1 MILNMRIVILTPT
14 TLPSITGN
22 AITAE
27 RWRRSLQKKGMGVT
41 VMATQNLN
49 AGDFL
54 SRLRRIKP
62 DLIHVHH
69 AFRSG
74 NLLLEAPGV
83 SPVISPVIS
92 DDNGP
97 PLVVSPGGT
106 DINLDFEIEEKRE
119 IITRVYQK
127 ACFIIAQDIQMVK
140 HLGELFPSLRERII
154 QVPKAFYWL
163 GNETFNLRKAVAC
176 KDDEI
181 LFFLPA
187 GIRPVKGNLECLRT
201 FKQIY
206 SACPR
211 VRIVFAG
218 PALDRNYAE
227 QFDREL
233 ENHRP
238 FATWIPPIPPEAM
251 RSAYQSSDIVLNTS
265 FSEGLSNV
273 LLESVAAGRPVLA
286 SNIPGN
292 RWPVLGEE
300 GKEPVGLL
308 FDVDNPEDLIVK
320 ALKLIDDEKLRQS
333 FIRTAKER
341 ASRWPTPE
349 DEADGLIR
357 VYETAITSSRPPI
370 QPV

>member
-1 MILNMRIVILTPT
+1 MHILILTPT
-14 TLPSITGN
+14 ILPSITGN

-27 RWRRSLQKKGMGVT
+27 RWRRSLQGKGIVVT
-41 VMATQNLN
+41 VMATQNLD

-74 NLLLEAPGV
+74 NLLLEAP
-83 SPVISPVIS
+83 VISPGIS
-92 DDNGP
+92 PGISYDNGF

-119 IITRVYQK
+119 IITRVYRK
-127 ACFIIAQDIQMVK
+127 ACSIIAQDIEMVK
-140 HLGELFPSLRERII
+140 RLGELFPFLRERII
-154 QVPKAFYWL
+154 QVPKAFCWL
-163 GNETFNLRKAVAC
+163 GDETFNLKKAVGC
-176 KDDEI
+176 KDGEI

-187 GIRPVKGNLECLRT
+187 GIRPVKGNLECLKT
-201 FKQIY
+201 FKQIH
-206 SACPR
+206 SVCPG

-218 PALDRNYAE
+218 PALDSNYAE
-227 QFDREL
+227 QFDKEL
-233 ENHRP
+233 EKHRS
-238 FATWIPPIPPEAM
+238 FATWIPLIPPGAM
-251 RSAYQSSDIVLNTS
+251 RSAYESSDIVLNTS

-273 LLESVAAGRPVLA
+273 LLEAIAAGRPVLA

-308 FDVDNPEDLIVK
+308 FEVDNPEDLIVN
-320 ALKLIDDEKLRQS
+320 ALKLIDDEKLRQNC
-333 FIRTAKER
+333 IRTAKER
-341 ASRWPTPE
+341 ASRWPSPE
-349 DEADGLIR
+349 DEANGLIR
-357 VYETAITSSRPPI
+357 IYETAISSSHPPI

>member
-1 MILNMRIVILTPT
+1 MRILILTPT
-14 TLPSITGN
+14 LLPSITGN

-27 RWRRSLQKKGMGVT
+27 RWRRSLQEKGITVN
-41 VMATQNLN
+41 VMATQDLN

-54 SRLRRIKP
+54 SRLHRIKP

-74 NLLLEAPGV
+74 NLLLEAP
-83 SPVISPVIS
+83 VIAPVIS

-106 DINLDFEIEEKRE
+106 DINLDFEFEEKRE
-119 IITRVYQK
+119 IITRIYQK
-127 ACFIIAQDIQMVK
+127 ARFIIAQDIEMVK
-140 HLGELFPSLRERII
+140 RIGELFPSLHERII

-163 GNETFNLRKAVAC
+163 GDETFNLKRAAGC
-176 KDDEI
+176 KDGET

-187 GIRPVKGNLECLRT
+187 GIRPVKGNLECLKT
-201 FKQIY
+201 FNQIH
-206 SACPR
+206 SVRPKVR
-211 VRIVFAG
+211 VVFAG

-238 FATWIPPIPPEAM
+238 FATWIPSIPPEAM
-251 RSAYQSSDIVLNTS
+251 RSAYESSDIVLNTS

-273 LLESVAAGRPVLA
+273 LLEAVAAGRPVLA

-292 RWPVLGEE
+292 WWPVLGKE
-300 GKEPVGLL
+300 GKEPIGLL
-308 FDVDNPEDLIVK
+308 YDVDNPEDLIVK
-320 ALKLIDDEKLRQS
+320 ALKLIDDEKLRLS
-333 FIRTAKER
+333 CTRTAKER

-349 DEADGLIR
+349 DEANGLIR
-357 VYETAITSSRPPI
+357 VYETAITSSRPSN